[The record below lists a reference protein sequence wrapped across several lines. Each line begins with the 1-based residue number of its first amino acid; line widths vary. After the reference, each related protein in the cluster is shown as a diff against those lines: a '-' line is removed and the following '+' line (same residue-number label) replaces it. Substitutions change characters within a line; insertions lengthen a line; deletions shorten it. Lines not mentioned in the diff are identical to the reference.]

1 MILNWAPEAIVDII
15 VSVII
20 LIAVILT
27 YFEPKTKK
35 IKSLFYIRLG
45 IFSLGLFFG
54 FDALAILFLSTI
66 LARLIAFTV
75 IFAAVFLT
83 IGLNYVL
90 KESYH
95 SIILTIVISYGVL
108 ISFLAWVPDSIIIEY
123 EAGYLNVNWHGIFLI
138 IADLY
143 LVLPLLV
150 IFYWG
155 IKTWLNSPFLIKKEA
170 NILLI
175 GVFFG
180 CPITLLTYFF
190 YYINPIFILISDV
203 IGAIGVLIFCIAVIR
218 EPKLL
223 YILPFTLYRIVVKD
237 RKGYPLFDHD
247 WSESNISEEMF
258 TGFINAVQLMS
269 EEVMNIGGLL
279 DINLQKG
286 ILILHDSELI
296 TVGLVSSKFS
306 QLLKDSII
314 NFTSDFEQ
322 MFKKQLIESC
332 NEPEKYETAYLL
344 IDKHFSNFPF
354 RLISTKKHPLLLSG
368 DHIEI
373 PLELESRLK
382 SIVMDKKE
390 LSLIKSEI
398 LKAPYGLS
406 EEFLSLY
413 DELKDEIAL
422 TSEKETNKLENK
434 IKNKD

>member
-66 LARLIAFTV
+66 LARLIAFTI

-90 KESYH
+90 KESYQ

-123 EAGYLNVNWHGIFLI
+123 EAGYLNVNWDGIFLI

-203 IGAIGVLIFCIAVIR
+203 IGAIGVLIFCIAIIR

-279 DINLQKG
+279 D
-286 ILILHDSELI
+286 
-296 TVGLVSSKFS
+296 
-306 QLLKDSII
+306 
-314 NFTSDFEQ
+314 
-322 MFKKQLIESC
+322 
-332 NEPEKYETAYLL
+332 TAYLL

-390 LSLIKSEI
+390 LNLIKSEI

-422 TSEKETNKLENK
+422 TSKKEANKLENK